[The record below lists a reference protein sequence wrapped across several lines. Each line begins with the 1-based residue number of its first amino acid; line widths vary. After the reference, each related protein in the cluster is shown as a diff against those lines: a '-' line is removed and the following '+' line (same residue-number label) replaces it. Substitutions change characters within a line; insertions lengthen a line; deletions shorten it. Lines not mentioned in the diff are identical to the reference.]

1 MREDRTMSD
10 TTTTSG
16 PLITLATARRD
27 HQIGYLT
34 QWRIV
39 RSPDGA
45 GWRLLLGKGNAAA
58 WLRGARTAEPRTFT
72 TLDGVVSTLATIGF
86 EVVELGQ

>member
-1 MREDRTMSD
+1 MSD
-10 TTTTSG
+10 TTTAAG

-45 GWRLLLGKGNAAA
+45 GWRLRLGSGNAAA
-58 WLRGARTAEPRTFT
+58 WLRGARTAEPRVFT
-72 TLDGVVSTLATIGF
+72 TLDGALNTLATIGF
-86 EVVELGQ
+86 DVSEFGQ